1 MTINFDK
8 EGIPVK
14 DKSFREFKTAYLI
27 GMTKVQK
34 YVECIAD
41 RLKVKYNLTDEQ
53 YMDAVDVIVNEQFIQ
68 KP

>member
-1 MTINFDK
+1 MDINFDQSCNLL
-8 EGIPVK
+8 K
-14 DKSFREFKTAYLI
+14 DNVFKDFKTDYLI

-34 YVECIAD
+34 YVECIVD